1 MSNDD
6 LIRIAKIVGVH
17 GLRGRLKIIV
27 ISDIIERFNPGN
39 GVLVHNGVSVK
50 EYSIEGFQAHK
61 GKIGLL
67 LLEGV
72 DSLEKAQVFKGAG
85 IYIRRADAEMTRDLL
100 EEGSFYY
107 YDIIGCDVVMEGRPF
122 GRVVDLMEA
131 GAGSVLVIET
141 NEGRQVLIP
150 FVDEMVDTTG
160 IGEHILT
167 VHPVDGLLD
176 SDEEKG

>member
-1 MSNDD
+1 MSNED

-85 IYIRRADAEMTRDLL
+85 IYIRRADA
-100 EEGSFYY
+100 FYY